1 MATYVALNVVFLA
14 VVLAVLKWRRLLV
27 WDRSAI
33 VTLLILIVCTVVF
46 DSLMITAGIF
56 EYAASKILGIYI
68 GATPIEDFMYALLAA
83 AIVPALWK
91 GFGSYG
97 RKS

>member
-1 MATYVALNVVFLA
+1 MATYIALNTVYLVG
-14 VVLAVLKWRRLLV
+14 VLAILKWRGLLV
-27 WDRSAI
+27 WNRSVI
-33 VTLLILIVCTVVF
+33 VTLCILIACTAVF
-46 DSLMITAGIF
+46 DSLIIAAGIVD
-56 EYAASKILGIYI
+56 YDTTKILGINI
-68 GATPIEDFMYALLAA
+68 GTAPVEDFMYALLAA

>member
-27 WDRSAI
+27 WNRSVI
-33 VTLLILIVCTVVF
+33 VTLCILIACTAVF
-46 DSLMITAGIF
+46 DSLIIAAGIVD
-56 EYAASKILGIYI
+56 YDTTKILGIYI
-68 GATPIEDFMYALLAA
+68 GTAPIEDFMYALLAA
-83 AIVPALWK
+83 VVVPALWK
-91 GFGSYG
+91 GFGLHD

>member
-1 MATYVALNVVFLA
+1 MATYVALNVVFLV
-14 VVLAVLKWRRLLV
+14 VVLTVLKWRRLLV
-27 WDRSAI
+27 WNRSAI
-33 VTLLILIVCTVVF
+33 VTLLILIVCTAVF
-46 DSLMITAGIF
+46 DSLIIAAGIVD
-56 EYAASKILGIYI
+56 YDTTKILGIYI
-68 GATPIEDFMYALLAA
+68 GAAPIEDFMYALLAA

>member
-1 MATYVALNVVFLA
+1 MATYIVLNTVYLVA
-14 VVLAVLKWRRLLV
+14 VLAILKWRGLLV
-27 WDRSAI
+27 WNRSVV
-33 VTLLILIVCTVVF
+33 VTLCILTVCTAVF

-68 GATPIEDFMYALLAA
+68 GAAPIEDFMYALLAA
-83 AIVPALWK
+83 VVVPALWK
-91 GFGSYG
+91 GFGLHD

>member
-14 VVLAVLKWRRLLV
+14 VILAVLKWRRLLV

-33 VTLLILIVCTVVF
+33 VTLLILIVCTAVF
-46 DSLMITAGIF
+46 DSLIIAAGIVD
-56 EYAASKILGIYI
+56 YDTTKLLGIYI
-68 GATPIEDFMYALLAA
+68 GTAPIEDFMYALLAA
-83 AIVPALWK
+83 VIVPALWK
-91 GFGSYG
+91 GFGLCD

>member
-14 VVLAVLKWRRLLV
+14 VVLTVLKWRGLLV
-27 WDRSAI
+27 WNRSVV
-33 VTLLILIVCTVVF
+33 VTLCILTVCTAVF
-46 DSLMITAGIF
+46 DSLIIAAGIVD
-56 EYAASKILGIYI
+56 YDTTKILGVYI
-68 GATPIEDFMYALLAA
+68 GAAPIEDFMYALLAA

-91 GFGSYG
+91 GFGLYD

>member
-1 MATYVALNVVFLA
+1 MATYVVLNVVFLA

-68 GATPIEDFMYALLAA
+68 GAAPIEDFMYALLAA

>member
-27 WDRSAI
+27 WNRSVI
-33 VTLLILIVCTVVF
+33 VTLCILIACTAVF
-46 DSLMITAGIF
+46 DSLIIAAGIVD
-56 EYAASKILGIYI
+56 YDTTKILGIYI
-68 GATPIEDFMYALLAA
+68 GTAPIEDFMYALLAA
-83 AIVPALWK
+83 VVVPALWK
-91 GFGSYG
+91 GFGLYD

>member
-27 WDRSAI
+27 WNRSVI
-33 VTLLILIVCTVVF
+33 VTLCILIACTAVF
-46 DSLMITAGIF
+46 DSLIIAAGIVD
-56 EYAASKILGIYI
+56 YDTTKLLGIYI
-68 GATPIEDFMYALLAA
+68 GTAPIEDFMYALLAA
-83 AIVPALWK
+83 VVVPALWK
-91 GFGSYG
+91 GFGLYD

>member
-27 WDRSAI
+27 WNRSVI
-33 VTLLILIVCTVVF
+33 VTLCILIACTAVF
-46 DSLMITAGIF
+46 DSLIIAAGIVD
-56 EYAASKILGIYI
+56 YDTTKILGIYI
-68 GATPIEDFMYALLAA
+68 GTAPIEDFLYALLAA
-83 AIVPALWK
+83 VVVPALWK
-91 GFGSYG
+91 GFGLYD

>member
-27 WDRSAI
+27 WNRSVI
-33 VTLLILIVCTVVF
+33 VTLCILIACTAVF
-46 DSLMITAGIF
+46 DSLIIAAGIVD
-56 EYAASKILGIYI
+56 YDTTKILGMYI
-68 GATPIEDFMYALLAA
+68 GTAPIEDFMYALLAA

-91 GFGSYG
+91 GFGLYD
-97 RKS
+97 RKN

>member
-14 VVLAVLKWRRLLV
+14 VILAVLKWRRLLV

-33 VTLLILIVCTVVF
+33 VTLLILIVCTAVF

-56 EYAASKILGIYI
+56 EYTASKILGIYI
-68 GATPIEDFMYALLAA
+68 GAAPIEDFMYALLAA

>member
-14 VVLAVLKWRRLLV
+14 VVLTVLKWRRLLV
-27 WDRSAI
+27 WNRSAI
-33 VTLLILIVCTVVF
+33 VTLLILIVCTAVF

-68 GATPIEDFMYALLAA
+68 GTAPIEDFVYALLAA
-83 AIVPALWK
+83 VVVPALWK
-91 GFGSYG
+91 GFGLHD

>member
-27 WDRSAI
+27 WNRSVI
-33 VTLLILIVCTVVF
+33 VTLCILIACTAVF
-46 DSLMITAGIF
+46 DSLIIATGIVD
-56 EYAASKILGIYI
+56 YDTTKILGIYI
-68 GATPIEDFMYALLAA
+68 GTAPIEDFMYALLAA
-83 AIVPALWK
+83 VVVPALWK
-91 GFGSYG
+91 GFGLYD

>member
-14 VVLAVLKWRRLLV
+14 VILAVLKWRRLLV

-33 VTLLILIVCTVVF
+33 VTLLILIVCTAVF

-68 GATPIEDFMYALLAA
+68 GAAPIEDFMYALLAV

>member
-14 VVLAVLKWRRLLV
+14 VILAVLKWRRLLV

-68 GATPIEDFMYALLAA
+68 GAAPIEDFMYALLAA